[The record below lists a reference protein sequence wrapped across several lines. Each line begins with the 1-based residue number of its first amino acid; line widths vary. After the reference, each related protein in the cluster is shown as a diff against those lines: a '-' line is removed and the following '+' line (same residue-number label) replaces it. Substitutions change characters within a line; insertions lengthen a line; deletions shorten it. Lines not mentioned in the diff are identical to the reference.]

1 MRQIDADKLIEH
13 LNDIYLGSAP
23 APGMSDA
30 ERQSA
35 IDFCNGLQE
44 AMEVAA
50 QYAADCYLLTLEDL
64 KALPEGAIVWEEVR
78 IDWEKIEMK
87 TPEDKGVEITIAPV
101 VKRGD
106 QLMDNSCTTDIDAD
120 MFGNPER
127 GDQMRY
133 WSNCPTDEERE
144 ATAWRS

>member
-1 MRQIDADKLIEH
+1 MRLIDADKLLEH

-44 AMEVAA
+44 AMDLAA
-50 QYAADCYLLTLEDL
+50 QYATDCHLLTLEEIRDL
-64 KALPEGAIVWEEVR
+64 PWGTVIWEEVR
-78 IDWEKIEMK
+78 IDWDRGKQKVKDE
-87 TPEDKGVEITIAPV
+87 EDVDINIAPV

-106 QLMDNSCTTDIDAD
+106 QVMDNSCVTDIEEG
-120 MFGNPER
+120 MFGDPEK
-127 GDQMRY
+127 GDQIRY

-144 ATAWRS
+144 AAAWRS

>member
-1 MRQIDADKLIEH
+1 MRLIDADKLIEH

-35 IDFCNGLQE
+35 IDYCDGLQE

-50 QYAADCYLLTLEDL
+50 QYAADCRLLTLEEIIL
-64 KALPEGAIVWEEVR
+64 LPEGAIIWEEVR
-78 IDWEKIEMK
+78 IDWEKAEVK
-87 TPEDKGVEITIAPV
+87 TPEDKGVDITIAPV

-106 QLMDNSCTTDIDAD
+106 QVMDNSCVTDIEEG
-120 MFGNPER
+120 MFGNPEK
-127 GDQMRY
+127 GDQIRY

-144 ATAWRS
+144 AAAWLS

>member
-1 MRQIDADKLIEH
+1 MRLINADKLILH

-35 IDFCNGLQE
+35 IDYCDGLQE

-78 IDWEKIEMK
+78 ID
-87 TPEDKGVEITIAPV
+87 
-101 VKRGD
+101 
-106 QLMDNSCTTDIDAD
+106 
-120 MFGNPER
+120 
-127 GDQMRY
+127 
-133 WSNCPTDEERE
+133 
-144 ATAWRS
+144 

>member
-1 MRQIDADKLIEH
+1 MRQINADKLIEH

-44 AMEVAA
+44 AMDVAA
-50 QYAADCYLLTLEDL
+50 QYAADCRLLTLEEIRDL
-64 KALPEGAIVWEEVR
+64 PWGTVIWEEVR
-78 IDWEKIEMK
+78 IDWEKIETK
-87 TPEDKGVEITIAPV
+87 TPEDKVVDITIAPV

-106 QLMDNSCTTDIDAD
+106 QLMDNSCITDIDKD

-127 GDQMRY
+127 GDQLRY

-144 ATAWRS
+144 KAKWET

>member
-50 QYAADCYLLTLEDL
+50 QYAADCRLLTLEEIIV
-64 KALPEGAIVWEEVR
+64 LPEGAMIWEECR
-78 IDWEKIEMK
+78 FDWNK
-87 TPEDKGVEITIAPV
+87 VEIEPPKDKDVEFEITPV
-101 VKRGD
+101 VKWENRLHGCNGSD
-106 QLMDNSCTTDIDAD
+106 EIEEA
-120 MFGNPER
+120 MFGGEWWLT
-127 GDQMRY
+127 RY
-133 WSNCPTDEERE
+133 WTNRPTDEMRE
-144 ATAWRS
+144 AAA

>member
-44 AMEVAA
+44 AMDLAA
-50 QYAADCYLLTLEDL
+50 QYAADCNLLTLEDL
-64 KALPEGAIVWEEVR
+64 KALPEGSIIWEEVR
-78 IDWEKIEMK
+78 IDWDRTEQKVKDE
-87 TPEDKGVEITIAPV
+87 EGVDITIAPV

-106 QLMDNSCTTDIDAD
+106 QVMDNSCVTDIDED
-120 MFGNPER
+120 MFGDSAK
-127 GDQMRY
+127 GDQIRY
-133 WSNCPTDEERE
+133 WSNCPTDEERK
-144 ATAWRS
+144 AAAWL